1 MSLEDKIN
9 QVIKEAMKAKDTKKL
24 EALRAVKSAILLAK
38 TEKKAAGKDLP
49 ENVEMNLLQKLVK
62 QRKESAAI
70 YKEKDRNELAEQEE
84 FQAKI
89 IEQYLPKQMGEDEI
103 KAEIEKIIEETGANS
118 MRDMGKVMGIAS
130 KKFAGKADNKMV
142 AGMVKKLLGD

>member
-1 MSLEDKIN
+1 MSLENKIN
-9 QVIKEAMKAKDTKKL
+9 QDIKEAMKAKDSKKL
-24 EALRAVKSAILLAK
+24 DALRAVKSAILLAK

-70 YKEKDRNELAEQEE
+70 YRDKNRNELAEQEE
-84 FQAKI
+84 FQAGV
-89 IEQYLPKQMGEDEI
+89 IEEYLPKQMNVEEIEAEI
-103 KAEIEKIIEETGANS
+103 KNIIEETGAES

-130 KKFAGKADNKMV
+130 KKFAGKADNKAV
-142 AGMVKKLLGD
+142 AAKVKKLLGN